1 MLTGVP
7 PAPMPSSLADRF
19 RVSMPASYRRA
30 HGPSAVREHAQI
42 VERRGD
48 APVHVEVWRVRK
60 GTVVA
65 IVSDDRPGGLSM
77 MSAAI
82 AASGFDILVAEAY
95 SRAREGAP
103 TEAVAFFE
111 LRRPRDEERSI
122 GPEDVDPIA
131 RSLESLL
138 DGSHPAVDGMLRRN
152 ARTVP
157 PGPQASPEVT
167 FADEADVAIL
177 LVEARDRPGL
187 LAAITNTLAE
197 LSAKIIDCQIAT
209 VGGRVRDRFQLTELD
224 GRALTEE
231 RRALVAQSVLAS
243 LEQMVG
249 RG

>member
-1 MLTGVP
+1 M
-7 PAPMPSSLADRF
+7 
-19 RVSMPASYRRA
+19 
-30 HGPSAVREHAQI
+30 
-42 VERRGD
+42 
-48 APVHVEVWRVRK
+48 HVEVWRVRK

-103 TEAVAFFE
+103 AEAVAFFE

-122 GPEDVDPIA
+122 GPEDVDPIV
-131 RSLESLL
+131 RTLESLL
-138 DGSHPAVDGMLRRN
+138 DGSPAVDGMLRRN
-152 ARTVP
+152 SRTVP

-167 FADEADVAIL
+167 FADDADVAIL

-187 LAAITNTLAE
+187 LAAITNTLSE
-197 LSAKIIDCQIAT
+197 VSAKIVDCEIVT

-224 GRALTEE
+224 GRALTVE
-231 RRALVAQSVLAS
+231 RRALVAQNVLAS